1 MENNKTNQNEN
12 LSNAKKFINAYNQID
27 HSLRAQYNF
36 KRGQSFGDMIR
47 RCTSINSI
55 IRKFEDTL
63 IDYSRLRNA
72 IIHGGNDDF
81 IIAEPHDDVVE
92 KMEKIAELVC
102 TPPLIINTVCRKDI
116 MFAQSDDTVQDVLK
130 MIYDSGFSNIPVYQ
144 NSSLVGMVNG
154 QRLVNLLGKQVY
166 SNKSIDDYV
175 KNTKIIDALNE
186 TEDKAKYYELVSADT
201 TIDQA
206 LNLFYSQR
214 KLLALLV
221 TKTGNFNEPALGIVT
236 VGDIIDLNAI
246 MDNYK

>member
-1 MENNKTNQNEN
+1 MNNKTQQNEQK
-12 LSNAKKFINAYNQID
+12 SNAQRFINAYNQID

-55 IRKFEDTL
+55 IRKFEDVL

-72 IIHGGNDDF
+72 IIHSGNEGF
-81 IIAEPHDDVVE
+81 IIAEPHDDVTE
-92 KMEKIAELVC
+92 NMEKIAELIC

-116 MFAQSDDTVQDVLK
+116 MFAKSDDTVEYVLK
-130 MIYDSGFSNIPVYQ
+130 LIYDSGFSNIPVYE

-154 QRLVNLLGKQVY
+154 QRLVNHLGKQAF
-166 SNKSIDDYV
+166 SGKSLDDYV
-175 KNTKIIDALNE
+175 KSTTIIEALNNA
-186 TEDKAKYYELVSADT
+186 EDQSKYYELVSAET

-206 LNLFYSQR
+206 LNLFYAQR
-214 KLLALLV
+214 KLVALLV
-221 TKTGNFNEPALGIVT
+221 TKTGKLNEPALGIVT

>member
-1 MENNKTNQNEN
+1 MENNETNQNEN

-27 HSLRAQYNF
+27 HSLRVQYNF

-116 MFAQSDDTVQDVLK
+116 MFAQSDDTVEDVLK

-175 KNTKIIDALNE
+175 KKTKIIDALNE
-186 TEDKAKYYELVSADT
+186 AEDKSNYYELVSADT